1 MSRARLCGWLGLLL
15 IVLFGTLARAE
26 GEHPVYDAVMGEFSR
41 HNHRLVGSADY
52 TQCLGKLEEALT
64 QAGLKV
70 HRQTFFTESPKTN
83 VARLTVAGSEVGPV
97 HALAPNGIAPPT
109 TWGAPIE
116 GPLVYVG
123 DGSLAAID
131 GKHVEGSI
139 AVMEIDSPE
148 PSVVFYQGARA
159 VVLVGNDNMSQW
171 LIDQQF
177 TILPIALPR
186 VFVDRKTAEQ
196 AGMLTADGSKR
207 ATLEVSVTW
216 QQVEAANLWVKIDAT
231 DGPKG
236 DDERAQAIV
245 LSATADTFGA
255 VPDDDPQLRS
265 AANVA
270 LLAQVAANLAHA
282 PLARSIYA
290 VFWGSHYGAQDGARH
305 FYYVVD
311 RATKGEAES
320 LGTLQRDLYERQV
333 ARPTRELALLE
344 PPAFVTGKSDDEFDL
359 YIQAKRKLVAHVND
373 LSYDLRSN
381 ILAQRALEKK
391 VSEQGNAVDK
401 RDLQAK
407 LDDLAR
413 GEKEMRLTKG
423 RYNGLRGQLAAR
435 SISDQEGLA
444 RLVAELRSDLER
456 RKTHFSAM
464 VRHSET
470 FRELE
475 SALKA
480 GKSTTEAIAGHFDFD
495 FASNDAPWMLTPFGA
510 DNWSRST
517 GDRSVDLTPGTF
529 SRQLRAYYEAYRSIA
544 DKPTPAHLWMPD
556 DSVVFRF
563 DALSTPHQRSVPAM
577 IALGLGIAGF
587 QLQTVGASLDA
598 DEMPLRQPSHLSGL
612 VPQLTK
618 FVGALG
624 KAPHLPA
631 KTDFNAMDSMPRFEP
646 KANGDSID
654 GLEVVDLAKGS
665 EDVQAPAQD
674 ALLYLPEYNHGVAGV
689 EPRYFVGNPN
699 IVLARPWPTGQVFA
713 PRVGGIFPYDQSKER
728 INVIGFDANGAINRF
743 TEWNKSGDSRA
754 PVHFGFGGAFFTPF
768 NPADYN
774 FATFARWL
782 VARSDSDPRFKLDLA
797 FRDKSVFYED
807 QPYPFKVVGD
817 NGVNVLGSTPQNP
830 EGAGLPFDPG
840 SMISL
845 DMSRQAANDYAL
857 LNLKRLK
864 TLRSRNIISKQLEK
878 LQADAADHLDRAN
891 EARAKNQL
899 RLAVA
904 HETAANVLGHRIQ
917 KPLRE
922 TVNDLVQAVVI
933 LLFLCIPF
941 AFSMERLVFG
951 FTSIYK
957 QIAGFVGIFLSTFG
971 ILYVSHPAF
980 SLASAPIIVFLAFV
994 IILLSSFVIYV
1005 VMDRFKQEVR
1015 ALQGLASKVHGG
1027 QAERGTALAAVAIGI
1042 SGMRNRPLK
1051 TFLTAITVALLT
1063 FTILVFA
1070 SFSSSEGVVTTYL
1083 GAAHGQPR
1091 IEFHTPSFMEIPYR
1105 LRDAIITLFGDRY
1118 DVFVRG
1124 ASFKDPMMDES
1135 KDDVLNVVYDP
1146 KSEASQPLDG
1156 ILVVDPAEAKR
1167 LGPLF
1172 APLQEA
1178 AQDVPPLLIP
1188 QLLAEKLG
1196 VTVGSP
1202 LSVRGQAFRVASIFD
1217 SGELK
1222 RLENVDGTKGIPPD
1236 FKATFAAGGAR
1247 SDNATNLRSAVRGLD
1262 VNSYLF
1268 SSPDLTAVTTFDAM
1282 KKLGV
1287 LHNLITLY
1295 PKAGAAIEADARE
1308 LAEIVEGPVVAST
1321 DQGSK
1326 RFFFTKAFHG
1336 SGFLEVIVPLLLG
1349 GLIIFSSLLG
1359 SIVDRQR
1366 EIFTFSALGLAPPD
1380 VGALFFAESAVFA
1393 IIGGMG
1399 GYLTSQLVVKVLS
1412 ILSSYGLAD
1421 VPDINFSSFSSIVTI
1436 LIVMATVMLS
1446 TIYPAIVAGRSANPG
1461 VARKWKMPK
1470 PQGDHMTFTF
1480 PFTVSADN
1488 IRGIL
1493 AFIREHFENHGDAS
1507 LGAFAARDVRITRTP
1522 RSGGGFD
1529 MDITGEIA
1537 LAPFD
1542 LGVFQRFAMNTRPS
1556 DIAGIDEVV
1565 VDLERMNGAPAA
1577 WIRGNRAFVDDL
1589 REQFL
1594 RWRSL
1599 PVESTEHYHALA
1611 ERALFA
1617 EGKIHAA

>member
-1 MSRARLCGWLGLLL
+1 MLAFFVALL
-15 IVLFGTLARAE
+15 FTAAAKAE
-26 GEHPVYDAVMGEFSR
+26 GEHVVYDAVMEELSK
-41 HNHRLVGSADY
+41 HDHRLVGSADY
-52 TQCLGKLEEALT
+52 VQCLGKLEEVLGN
-64 QAGLKV
+64 AGLKV
-70 HRQTFFTESPKTN
+70 HRQTFFTEAPQTN
-83 VARLTVAGSEVGPV
+83 VARLVVGGNEIAPV

-116 GPLVYVG
+116 GPLIYVG

-131 GKHVEGSI
+131 GKHVEGAI

-148 PSVVFYQGARA
+148 PNVVFYQGARA
-159 VVLVGNDNMSQW
+159 VVLVGNDHMSQW

-177 TILPIALPR
+177 TILPIGLPR
-186 VFVDRKTAEQ
+186 VYVDRKTAEQ
-196 AGMLTADGSKR
+196 AGLLTADGSKR
-207 ATLEVSVTW
+207 ASLEVSVTW
-216 QQVEAANLWVKIDAT
+216 KQVEAANLWVKIEAQQR
-231 DGPKG
+231 PAS
-236 DDERAQAIV
+236 DDERAQALV
-245 LSATADTFGA
+245 LSATVDTFGA
-255 VPDDDPQLRS
+255 VPDYDPQLRS

-270 LLAQVAANLAHA
+270 LLAQVAANLARA
-282 PLARSIYA
+282 PLSRSLYA

-305 FYYVVD
+305 FYYVVH
-311 RATKGEAES
+311 RSTKGEAES
-320 LGTLQRDLYERQV
+320 LATLQRDLYERQV

-381 ILAQRALEKK
+381 ILAQRAIEKK
-391 VSEQGNAVDK
+391 LGDPGGGAEL
-401 RDLQAK
+401 RAK
-407 LDDLAR
+407 LDDLVR
-413 GEKEMRLTKG
+413 QEKEMRVEKG

-435 SISDQEGLA
+435 AISDQEGFA
-444 RLVAELRSDLER
+444 RLVAELRSDLQNR
-456 RKTHFSAM
+456 QTHFSAM

-480 GKSTTEAIAGHFDFD
+480 GSGTTEAIAGHFDFD
-495 FASNDAPWMLTPFGA
+495 FASADAPWMFTPFGA
-510 DNWSRST
+510 NNWSRST

-529 SRQLRAYYEAYRSIA
+529 SRQLRAYFDAYRSISQ
-544 DKPTPAHLWMPD
+544 PVPLAHLWMPD

-563 DALSTPHQRSVPAM
+563 DALSTPHQRSVPSM

-598 DEMPLRQPSHLSGL
+598 DEMPLRQPTDLSGL
-612 VPQLTK
+612 VPQLSQ
-618 FVGALG
+618 FIGALA
-624 KAPHLPA
+624 KVPRLPA
-631 KTDFNAMDSMPRFEP
+631 KTDFNAIDPVPRFEP

-665 EDVQAPAQD
+665 EDVQAPARD
-674 ALLYLPEYNHGVAGV
+674 ALLYLAEYNHSVAAV
-689 EPRYFVGNPN
+689 ESRYFVGNPN
-699 IVLARPWPTGQVFA
+699 VILARPWPTGHVFA
-713 PRVGGIFPYDQSKER
+713 PRVGGSYPYDQTKEH
-728 INVIGFDANGAINRF
+728 INVLGFDKNGAINRF
-743 TEWNKSGDSRA
+743 TEWNKSGESRA
-754 PVHFGFGGAFFTPF
+754 PVHFGFGGAFFTPL

-774 FATFARWL
+774 FATLARWL

-797 FRDKSVFYED
+797 FRDKSVFYQD

-817 NGVNVLGSTPQNP
+817 NGVNALGSTAQNP
-830 EGAGLPFDPG
+830 EGTGLPFDPG

-845 DMSRQAANDYAL
+845 DLSRQAANDYAL

-878 LQADAADHLDRAN
+878 LQADAADHLERAS
-891 EARAKNQL
+891 EARAKNEL
-899 RLAVA
+899 RLAAA

-941 AFSMERLVFG
+941 AFSVERLVFG

-957 QIAGFVGIFLSTFG
+957 QIAGFVGIFLLTFG

-1027 QAERGTALAAVAIGI
+1027 QAEGGTALAAVAIGI

-1051 TFLTAITVALLT
+1051 TFLTATTVALLT

-1105 LRDAIITLFGDRY
+1105 LRDAISTLYRDRY

-1135 KDDVLNVVYDP
+1135 KDDVLNVVYNP
-1146 KSEASQPLDG
+1146 KTEASQLLDG
-1156 ILVVDPAEAKR
+1156 VLVVDPAEAEH
-1167 LGPLF
+1167 LGPMF
-1172 APLQEA
+1172 APLRATEDA
-1178 AQDVPPLLIP
+1178 PPLLIP
-1188 QLLAEKLG
+1188 QLLADKLG
-1196 VTVGSP
+1196 APVGSRV
-1202 LSVRGQAFRVASIFD
+1202 SIRGQTFRVASIFD
-1217 SGELK
+1217 SGDLK

-1247 SDNATNLRSAVRGLD
+1247 SDSATNLRSAVRGLD

-1268 SSPDLTAVTTFDAM
+1268 SSPDLTAITTFDGT
-1282 KKLGV
+1282 KKLGA

-1295 PKAGAAIEADARE
+1295 PKAGAAVESDARE

-1326 RFFFTKAFHG
+1326 RFFFTKAFQG
-1336 SGFLEVIVPLLLG
+1336 SGLLEVMVPLLLG

-1470 PQGDHMTFTF
+1470 PQGDRMTFTF

-1507 LGAFAARDVRITRTP
+1507 LGSFAARDVRITRAP

-1529 MDITGEIA
+1529 MGITGEIA

-1542 LGVFQRFAMNTRPS
+1542 LGVFQRFAMTTRPS

-1565 VDLERMNGAPAA
+1565 VDLERLNGAPAA

-1599 PVESTEHYHALA
+1599 PIESTDHYHALA

-1617 EGKIHAA
+1617 ETKIHAA